1 MRNFFFKL
9 FLLCLIATRAVA
21 STLPAPVSQAL
32 RHAHIPLSSVS
43 IVVQETDAAKPLV
56 SLNADRAINPAS
68 TMKLLTTI
76 AALETMGPA
85 YRWKTE
91 AYLDGK
97 LEDGV
102 LQGNLVFKGYGD
114 PKLTVE
120 QFWLWLH
127 ELRQRGLRE
136 IRGDIVLDHS
146 FFEAVRQD
154 PAAFDHDPT
163 RAYNVGTNALLLN
176 FNALHLHLIPD
187 GHATRA
193 LLEPDL
199 DGYTV
204 VNRITTS
211 GRLRCG
217 MADTWQAHLEGHNI
231 VLKGRIPAGCGEA
244 DDYFSLLPQDK
255 YFFAVFSALWKEL
268 GGTVQGRL
276 RDGIVPAGEAPF
288 ARYVS
293 PPLAEVI
300 RDINKF
306 SNNTMARQLFLTLGM
321 ADQVDADSKGEY
333 SMPQALMADAL
344 QTRQEGGDTT
354 GFDDAA
360 ASQPDATAQ
369 QDGSEI
375 AGDMQSS
382 ALQQPASGVAAT
394 TGDPSGAPAS
404 GTPKA
409 GNLLSSKLDTELTP
423 PVGVPPLTPV
433 KGTPPDTRPSAGL
446 GAGADPPAANVARSI
461 AVIRQ
466 WLATQQLHFP
476 ELVLDNGAGLSRKA
490 RISARHIAELLQ
502 RVMSSPFH
510 AELEASLPIL
520 GMDGTVKKRFR
531 DSDIAGYAHLKTG
544 TLDGVKSIAG
554 YVRAH
559 NGKQWIVVFIV
570 NSRNAALAEPA
581 QNALIEWLQKDA
593 PDEIE
598 RPGKT

>member
-1 MRNFFFKL
+1 MRL
-9 FLLCLIATRAVA
+9 FLFSLFLFCLITTRAVA
-21 STLPAPVSQAL
+21 STLPEPVSAAL
-32 RHAHIPLSSVS
+32 KHAHIPLSSVS
-43 IVVQETDAAKPLV
+43 IMVQQTDASQPLV

-76 AALETMGPA
+76 AALETLGPA

-97 LEDGV
+97 LENGV
-102 LQGNLVFKGYGD
+102 LQGDLVFKGYGD
-114 PKLTVE
+114 PKLTIE

-146 FFEAVRQD
+146 FFEAVRQN

-211 GRLRCG
+211 RRLRCG
-217 MADTWQAHLEGHNI
+217 LADTWQAHLEGHDI
-231 VLKGRIPAGCGEA
+231 VLEGRIPAGCGET
-244 DDYFSLLPQDK
+244 DEYFSLLPQDK

-321 ADQVDADSKGEY
+321 ADQVDADSKDEY

-382 ALQQPASGVAAT
+382 APQKPVSGVASTA
-394 TGDPSGAPAS
+394 DDISG
-404 GTPKA
+404 
-409 GNLLSSKLDTELTP
+409 
-423 PVGVPPLTPV
+423 
-433 KGTPPDTRPSAGL
+433 
-446 GAGADPPAANVARSI
+446 ANVARSI

-598 RPGKT
+598 RPGNSNT